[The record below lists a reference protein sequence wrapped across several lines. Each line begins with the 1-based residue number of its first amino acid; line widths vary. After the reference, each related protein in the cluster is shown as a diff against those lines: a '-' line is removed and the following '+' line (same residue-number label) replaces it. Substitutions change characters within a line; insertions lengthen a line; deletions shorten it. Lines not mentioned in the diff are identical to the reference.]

1 MSAHNNSKNGGHKND
16 TNANTN
22 NNTNSNRYICFNL
35 GAQEYGVPLLSIKEV
50 LGLPEVTP
58 IPQCPNYFLGIMN
71 LRGKVISVMDLRT
84 KIGLKSQN
92 NNETSVMILDL
103 GDQLL
108 GVVVDKVNAV
118 ITINVKDITEA
129 PKMEETK
136 ATDYIESVYRHEDHL
151 VLLISISKAL
161 SIEDHL
167 VLTAATQTKLAS

>member
-1 MSAHNNSKNGGHKND
+1 M
-16 TNANTN
+16 NANEKN
-22 NNTNSNRYICFNL
+22 NNIKSSNNNSNRYICFNL
-35 GAQEYGVPLLSIKEV
+35 GPQEYGVPLLSIKEV

-71 LRGKVISVMDLRT
+71 LRGKVISVMDLRL
-84 KIGLKSQN
+84 KIGLKPQN
-92 NNETSVMILDL
+92 NSETSIMILDL

-118 ITINVKDITEA
+118 IGINMKDITEA

-136 ATDYIESVYRHEDHL
+136 ATDYIENVFRHNEQL
-151 VLLISISKAL
+151 ILLISIAKAL

-167 VLTAATQTKLAS
+167 VLTNAQQVKIAS

>member
-1 MSAHNNSKNGGHKND
+1 MSSHTSNNHGEKKVSG
-16 TNANTN
+16 N

-35 GAQEYGVPLLSIKEV
+35 GNQEYGVPLLSIKEV

-84 KIGLKSQN
+84 KIGLKTQN
-92 NNETSVMILDL
+92 NSETSVMILDL
-103 GDQLL
+103 GEQLL

-118 ITINVKDITEA
+118 ITINMKDITEA

-136 ATDYIESVYRHEDHL
+136 ATDYIQNVYRHNEQL
-151 VLLISISKAL
+151 ILLISIAKAL

-167 VLTAATQTKLAS
+167 VLSQQVKIAS

>member
-1 MSAHNNSKNGGHKND
+1 MSAHNNNNGETKVNV
-16 TNANTN
+16 
-22 NNTNSNRYICFNL
+22 NNTTNSYRYICFNL
-35 GAQEYGVPLLSIKEV
+35 GNQEYGVPLLSIKEV

-84 KIGLKSQN
+84 KIGLKTQN
-92 NNETSVMILDL
+92 NSETSVMILDL
-103 GDQLL
+103 GEQLL

-118 ITINVKDITEA
+118 ITINTKDITEA

-136 ATDYIESVYRHEDHL
+136 ATDYIESVYRHNEQL
-151 VLLISISKAL
+151 ILLISIAKAL

-167 VLTAATQTKLAS
+167 VLSQQVKIAS

>member
-1 MSAHNNSKNGGHKND
+1 MSTQNNNNVGESKNGV
-16 TNANTN
+16 N
-22 NNTNSNRYICFNL
+22 NSTNSNRYICFNL
-35 GAQEYGVPLLSIKEV
+35 GNQEYGVPLLSIKEV

-84 KIGLKSQN
+84 KIGLKTQN
-92 NNETSVMILDL
+92 SSETSIMILDL

-118 ITINVKDITEA
+118 LTINMKDITEA
-129 PKMEETK
+129 PKLEETK
-136 ATDYIESVYRHEDHL
+136 ATDYIESVYRHNEQL
-151 VLLISISKAL
+151 ILLISIAKAL

-167 VLTAATQTKLAS
+167 VLNNQQVKIAS

>member
-1 MSAHNNSKNGGHKND
+1 MSSHNNNNKHDESKVNV
-16 TNANTN
+16 N

-35 GAQEYGVPLLSIKEV
+35 GNQEYGVPLLSIKEV

-84 KIGLKSQN
+84 KIGLKIQN
-92 NNETSVMILDL
+92 NSETSVMILDL
-103 GDQLL
+103 GEQLL

-118 ITINVKDITEA
+118 ITINMKDITEA

-136 ATDYIESVYRHEDHL
+136 ATDYIENVYRHNEKL
-151 VLLISISKAL
+151 VLLISIAKAL

-167 VLTAATQTKLAS
+167 VMNQQVKIAS

>member
-1 MSAHNNSKNGGHKND
+1 MSAQNNSNNNNGENKVNV
-16 TNANTN
+16 N

-35 GAQEYGVPLLSIKEV
+35 GNQEYGVPLLSIKEV

-84 KIGLKSQN
+84 KIGIKTQN
-92 NNETSVMILDL
+92 NSETSVMILDL

-118 ITINVKDITEA
+118 ITINMKDITEA

-136 ATDYIESVYRHEDHL
+136 ATDYIENVYRHNEQLILLISIAKALSVEDHL
-151 VLLISISKAL
+151 VLN
-161 SIEDHL
+161 
-167 VLTAATQTKLAS
+167 QTVKMAS

>member
-1 MSAHNNSKNGGHKND
+1 MSTNNTNGETKAG
-16 TNANTN
+16 AN

-35 GAQEYGVPLLSIKEV
+35 GNQEYGVPLLSIKEV

-84 KIGLKSQN
+84 KIGLKTQN
-92 NNETSVMILDL
+92 NSETSVMILDL
-103 GDQLL
+103 GEQLL

-118 ITINVKDITEA
+118 ITINGKDITEA

-136 ATDYIESVYRHEDHL
+136 ATDYIENVYRHNEQL
-151 VLLISISKAL
+151 ILLISIAKAL

-167 VLTAATQTKLAS
+167 VMSQQVKIAS

>member
-1 MSAHNNSKNGGHKND
+1 MSTSNNYNNNEDKNI
-16 TNANTN
+16 N

-35 GAQEYGVPLLSIKEV
+35 GVQEYGVPLLSIKEV

-84 KIGLKSQN
+84 KIGIKTQN

-118 ITINVKDITEA
+118 ITINMKDIAEA
-129 PKMEETK
+129 PKIEESK
-136 ATDYIESVYRHEDHL
+136 ATDYIENVYRHNEQL
-151 VLLISISKAL
+151 ILLISIAKAL

-167 VLTAATQTKLAS
+167 VLSNQPIKLVAS